1 MSHRLKAVNI
11 KKSFFRK
18 RILNGI
24 NLSFESGTITGLVG
38 ENGSGKTV
46 FMKILIGLMRSDS
59 GSVFYDD
66 GQLKKDFDYLPSVG
80 FIIENP
86 GFYSDMTAYENLKM
100 LAEIRNS
107 ISDQE
112 IDYWIR
118 KVGLSNDDKI
128 VGDYSLGMTQRLGI
142 AQALMEDPEVL
153 ILDEVS
159 NSLDDEGIDLVHD
172 LLKLERNKGKI
183 IILSSHSRY
192 DIDDLCDKV
201 YRFRNGALID
211 ETKP

>member
-1 MSHRLKAVNI
+1 MSHCLKAINI

-18 RILNGI
+18 QILNGI